1 MFKNSTTQHQ
11 PRHHEGLVKETALGS
26 CYNTE
31 DPRDFSPWNEIMVPK
46 KHAWGWAT
54 PHGYFIFFITI
65 PQAQT
70 KSDWV
75 FCCPKQFWTWSPGV
89 GLLGQWVSQSQLCQ
103 VSWMEIRAC
112 NNYKNYRYKAGFFRS
127 DHISSVWPVNMI
139 ISHYI
144 CSTHLDFTIYLDHR
158 FNHFATICPA
168 SIVTLNMDLQT
179 S

>member
-1 MFKNSTTQHQ
+1 MKASSRKRPWVPAITPRIREIFRHKMKSWCQKNT
-11 PRHHEGLVKETALGS
+11 PEGGLLHMAIS
-26 CYNTE
+26 
-31 DPRDFSPWNEIMVPK
+31 F
-46 KHAWGWAT
+46 
-54 PHGYFIFFITI
+54 FFITI

-70 KSDWV
+70 KNDWV